1 MLSSNPTKKSLK
13 VKIDRIYETVEIQ
26 NWTSATQ
33 LLEEIDH
40 FRNELNSIQLQL
52 SKNQNPLWQEELRE
66 YERQLREGI
75 NFLTL
80 IFWAF
85 SIQRYDRTPPNFVYR
100 NQGQLFNALAS
111 PIKRLIT
118 NVEEELRTIATR
130 LFLVLITLRWRP
142 ETESTLETST
152 SSENLKTIALKV
164 ENALI
169 CIFAQMNESFF
180 NQVKDNTYTFID
192 SIYESEYENFA
203 EYWFKPRSFRI
214 LRPDFMSRVFQF
226 ENWLSNLRKC
236 PAELITDIFLNGDSL
251 LDMIQYNLFLF
262 AFFLMKYTEKD
273 WKTYFEK
280 LSKELR
286 GKARIRFLS
295 ELISDQLAE
304 ESTTL
309 KPYHVLFIDHLA
321 QFFARTLTSE
331 QLNDFG
337 GLQHFIMRVK
347 PLVLGLTEITE
358 HVYEDFIQAFLDLN
372 HQIALS
378 DEEYAKKQLSELTPP
393 QMAKTL
399 INAIMNS
406 FSPKDLL
413 EPDIT
418 IQEIYKRY
426 CLGTYQIVMA
436 QMLQDFCLQIN
447 RLKDAFCNHE
457 ISSLRS
463 LDSSLGQH
471 LVLPSKQL
479 WEKFGTQLQN
489 DLAEITYS
497 PEFSANKLYQSFQKH
512 RSWLKKEFRRELET
526 YVNFFKSLRAA
537 GGGKKLYDVLESLL
551 SAPNRTLSL
560 REIADSTNYNLKQI
574 EKITQRLAREKIIV
588 FDEPFILP
596 NTKISLPKTFPE
608 RANSV
613 VTSFNIVNTTQK
625 IQYIDRKQTITLVS
639 SPNRSKMRFIFKTL
653 IIGVSIY
660 EYSELHKI
668 CKADLGLHRSSFK
681 ANYMLTIGTD
691 FAVTRFQIKGIEK
704 DLVTQEWYL
713 PHMVRFEY
721 VQRLYQRGAKGAFL
735 VLDLSNPQGTEAIIN
750 RVRSL
755 DSISAPQFLIG
766 LKTSAWT
773 LEDPTIE
780 DIERML
786 PPSVQSQFQAF
797 AEIDTVSFY
806 ARVRC
811 LTPTGMIDRLTPVQ
825 DMYKAFLGLMV
836 HNADVSYFEHFDIRD
851 YLPGAI
857 YTPGVFLSQRSDL
870 PPIRDPKEA
879 ARIIA
884 LLLPRKE

>member
-1 MLSSNPTKKSLK
+1 MLSSNPTKKSL
-13 VKIDRIYETVEIQ
+13 IDRIYKTAEIQ

-33 LLEEIDH
+33 LLEEIDYL
-40 FRNELNSIQLQL
+40 RNELYSVQLQL
-52 SKNQNPLWQEELRE
+52 SKNQNPSWQKELQD
-66 YERQLREGI
+66 YERQIKEGI

-85 SIQRYDRTPPNFVYR
+85 STQKYDRTPPNFVYR

-111 PIKRLIT
+111 PIKQLVT
-118 NVEEELRTIATR
+118 NVKEELCTIATR

-142 ETESTLETST
+142 EAESTLKTST
-152 SSENLKTIALKV
+152 SSENLKTIALKI

-169 CIFAQMNESFF
+169 CILAQMDESFF
-180 NQVKDNTYTFID
+180 KQVIENAYTFMD
-192 SIYESEYENFA
+192 EIYKAEYENFA
-203 EYWFKPRSFRI
+203 EYWSKPRSSKI
-214 LRPDFMSRVFQF
+214 LRLDFMSRVFKF
-226 ENWLSNLRKC
+226 EEWLSNLRKC

-251 LDMIQYNLFLF
+251 MDLIQHNLFLF
-262 AFFLMKYTEKD
+262 AFFLMEYTEKD
-273 WKTYFEK
+273 WKTGFEQ
-280 LSKELR
+280 LAKELR
-286 GKARIRFLS
+286 GKARIRLLS
-295 ELISDQLAE
+295 ELISEHLAE
-304 ESTTL
+304 ESATL

-358 HVYEDFIQAFLDLN
+358 HVYEDFIQAFLDVN

-378 DEEYAKKQLSELTPP
+378 DEEYSKKQLLELTPP

-406 FSPKDLL
+406 FSPSDLL
-413 EPDIT
+413 NPDIT

-426 CLGTYQIVMA
+426 CLGTYQVVMA

-447 RLKDAFCNHE
+447 RLKDAFCSHE
-457 ISSLRS
+457 IFSLRS
-463 LDSSLGQH
+463 LDSNLGQH
-471 LVLPSKQL
+471 LVLPSRQL
-479 WEKFGTQLQN
+479 WEKFGDQLQD
-489 DLAEITYS
+489 DLAEIVFS
-497 PEFSANKLYQSFQKH
+497 PEFSTNKIYQSFQKH
-512 RSWLKKEFRRELET
+512 RSWLKKEFRRELEN
-526 YVNFFKSLRAA
+526 YVQFFKSLKAA
-537 GGGKKLYDVLESLL
+537 GGGKKLNEVLECLL

-560 REIADSTNYNLKQI
+560 REMADRTNYNLKQI
-574 EKITQRLAREKIIV
+574 EKIAQRLAREQIIV
-588 FDEPFILP
+588 FDAPYLLP
-596 NTKISLPKTFPE
+596 NTKVSLPMTIPE
-608 RANSV
+608 KSNSA
-613 VTSFNIVNTTQK
+613 VTSFNIINTTQK
-625 IQYIDRKQTITLVS
+625 IQYIDKKQTITLVS
-639 SPNRSKMRFIFKTL
+639 SPNRSITRFIFKTL
-653 IIGVSIY
+653 IVGVSKY
-660 EYSELHKI
+660 EYNELLKI
-668 CKADLGLHRSSFK
+668 CKADLRLNRVSFK

-691 FAVTRFQIKGIEK
+691 FAVTRFQIKGVEK

-713 PHMVRFEY
+713 PYMGRFES
-721 VQRLYQRGAKGAFL
+721 VQRVYQRGAKGAFF
-735 VLDLSNPQGTEAIIN
+735 VLDLSNPQGAEAVIN

-755 DSISAPQFLIG
+755 NSISAPQILIG

-797 AEIDTVSFY
+797 AEVDTVSFY

-811 LTPTGMIDRLTPVQ
+811 LTPTGMIDRLTPLQ
-825 DMYKAFLGLMV
+825 DMYKAFLGLMA
-836 HNADVSYFEHFDIRD
+836 HNTGISYFEQFDIKD

-857 YTPGVFLSQRSDL
+857 YTPGALLSQRSDL